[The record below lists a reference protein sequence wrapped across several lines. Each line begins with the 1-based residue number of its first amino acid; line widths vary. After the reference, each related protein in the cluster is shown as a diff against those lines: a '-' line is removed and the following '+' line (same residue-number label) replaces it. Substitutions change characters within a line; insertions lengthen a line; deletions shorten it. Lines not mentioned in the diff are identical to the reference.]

1 MYGELLNMSRC
12 IKKKKV
18 FTLSDSHLSYE
29 LNLLKLYSE
38 DLTGSLDL
46 ILLTEP
52 SVNNINEA
60 RLSKYIADYKE
71 ACRFAIKNSIEIIHL
86 VNNKKWF
93 SLFECII
100 KDFNIKVYVV
110 NKYFENL
117 EKNLVSL
124 NTLVINY
131 YILPFDF
138 YEYSNTIYNN
148 ILIDLRN
155 VKELNKFNKSYS
167 LDINHIIKQCDEF
180 DKCYILIND
189 NTKFFDFNSD
199 RIFVLNEEE
208 FYQNNYK
215 YTYVYLYHNEPYSNE
230 VVNKSLIYAANSKV
244 IYTNYNYAI
253 NNILPSIMLNF
264 DTKKEIIRKLDDDI
278 AFDILNENR
287 NLVMYN
293 YTIINILNDLF
304 LNLRDESL
312 INPVKLITTDE
323 TFQEHLYY
331 KNDDISDYSC
341 ELNDK
346 LHNIEQTLLFP
357 ILFLGYGSSYYNNS
371 YIAGEKDLIKEIP
384 YYESEIKT
392 SKDKLLSVIVP
403 IHNNGA
409 YLK

>member
-1 MYGELLNMSRC
+1 
-12 IKKKKV
+12 
-18 FTLSDSHLSYE
+18 
-29 LNLLKLYSE
+29 
-38 DLTGSLDL
+38 
-46 ILLTEP
+46 
-52 SVNNINEA
+52 
-60 RLSKYIADYKE
+60 
-71 ACRFAIKNSIEIIHL
+71 
-86 VNNKKWF
+86 
-93 SLFECII
+93 
-100 KDFNIKVYVV
+100 
-110 NKYFENL
+110 
-117 EKNLVSL
+117 
-124 NTLVINY
+124 
-131 YILPFDF
+131 
-138 YEYSNTIYNN
+138 
-148 ILIDLRN
+148 
-155 VKELNKFNKSYS
+155 
-167 LDINHIIKQCDEF
+167 
-180 DKCYILIND
+180 
-189 NTKFFDFNSD
+189 FDFNSD

-253 NNILPSIMLNF
+253 NNILPSMMLNF

-341 ELNDK
+341 EFNDK

-357 ILFLGYGSSYYNNS
+357 ILYLGYRSSYYNNS

-392 SKDKLLSVIVP
+392 SKDKLLSVIVT
-403 IHNNGA
+403 IHNNVD
-409 YLK
+409 YLKYKCFLSMLKLSIFDELEIIFIDDGSSDKNTIRIISEILSYYPDIQYKRFDTGSGSASRPRNVGINMANCDLITFLDPD